1 MDGQI
6 KQLQEKLTK
15 RCDTVLMRVSLIIK
29 NTFNI
34 KKKLIMNFDLYSI
47 MKNAQIIEN

>member
-1 MDGQI
+1 MDDQI

-34 KKKLIMNFDLYSI
+34 KKKINNDFRFV
-47 MKNAQIIEN
+47 